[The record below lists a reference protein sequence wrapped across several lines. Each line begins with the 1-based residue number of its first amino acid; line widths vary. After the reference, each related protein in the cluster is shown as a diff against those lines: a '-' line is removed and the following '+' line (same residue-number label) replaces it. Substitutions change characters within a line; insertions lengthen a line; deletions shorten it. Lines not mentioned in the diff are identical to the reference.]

1 MRWPAAPTTFIAAAA
16 AAEALWLAAL
26 AWMAIR

>member
-1 MRWPAAPTTFIAAAA
+1 MRWPAAATTFIAAA
-16 AAEALWLAAL
+16 AAEALWLAVL

>member
-1 MRWPAAPTTFIAAAA
+1 MRWPAAPMTFIAAAA
-16 AAEALWLAAL
+16 EVLWLAVL

>member
-1 MRWPAAPTTFIAAAA
+1 MSWPGAPTAFIAAAA
-16 AAEALWLAAL
+16 AEVLWLAVL

>member
-16 AAEALWLAAL
+16 AEVLWLAVL